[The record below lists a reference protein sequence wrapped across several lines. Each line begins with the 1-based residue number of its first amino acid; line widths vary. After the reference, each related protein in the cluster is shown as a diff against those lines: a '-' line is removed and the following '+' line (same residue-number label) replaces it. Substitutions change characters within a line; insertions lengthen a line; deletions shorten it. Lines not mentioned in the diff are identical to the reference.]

1 MLVLSRHAGE
11 AILIG
16 DEMTVRVLR
25 IDGDSVQIAVKA
37 PQHVQI
43 LRGELE
49 SPLRPLREALA
60 LLPRLS
66 LQFAGAIH

>member
-11 AILIG
+11 TILIG
-16 DEMTVRVLR
+16 DAITVRIVRIRGDEVLVA
-25 IDGDSVQIAVKA
+25 IDA
-37 PQHVQI
+37 PRHVGI

-60 LLPRLS
+60 LLPRQS
-66 LQFAGAIH
+66 MQYVGTIH